1 MRQGLKQ
8 LRIPLVSDLQIT
20 MSVRLPVDWLA
31 AVSLHNNSVDG
42 KSRRKWRR
50 KLSKAIV
57 NNNEGAKNLACPLE
71 LIKLVLIRHG

>member
-31 AVSLHNNSVDG
+31 AFSLDNNSVDG

-57 NNNEGAKNLACPLE
+57 NNNEVAKNLAYPLK
-71 LIKLVLIRHG
+71 LMKLVLIRHG